1 MNKIVM
7 LNGWEFVPDK
17 GMFTINDLDNY
28 ILETY
33 GMSCMNC
40 DEYRV
45 VDESKFMKFMFIY
58 PEYIEKISYE

>member
-1 MNKIVM
+1 MNKIVI

-17 GMFTINDLDNY
+17 GILTMNDLDNY

-33 GMSCMNC
+33 GMSCINC

-45 VDESKFMKFMFIY
+45 EDEYKFTLFMFTY